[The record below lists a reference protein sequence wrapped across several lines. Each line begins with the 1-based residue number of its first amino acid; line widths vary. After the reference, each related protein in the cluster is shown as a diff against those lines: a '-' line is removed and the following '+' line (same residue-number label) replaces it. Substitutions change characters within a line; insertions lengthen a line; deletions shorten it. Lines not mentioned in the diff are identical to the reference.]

1 MDQINSIVEKIV
13 PDGFYVR
20 AIFELDD
27 AYLISTCPNEIGPN
41 EEYLSGRYCTR
52 LDKQTLEVTTYDILS
67 DPEALKNAKKIK

>member
-1 MDQINSIVEKIV
+1 MDQINAIVEKIV

-41 EEYLSGRYCTR
+41 EEYLSG
-52 LDKQTLEVTTYDILS
+52 
-67 DPEALKNAKKIK
+67 